1 MPNGFDFSLDETG
14 ELNIIQDIHDIK
26 TVEDNDLR
34 VEMAY
39 NRIKSVAKN
48 WFIDEIGADI
58 EVLIGRACSKKNA
71 EMGKRLIIQA
81 LVFDQLWN
89 EDDIYIK
96 SEIKDNVH
104 IVYSI
109 YLKMYQSETEETIS
123 TEIIA
128 ELDLIKGVHIRYGW
142 EPRN

>member
-14 ELNIIQDIHDIK
+14 ELNINQDIHDVK
-26 TVEDNDLR
+26 TVEGDDLR
-34 VEMAY
+34 IEMAY
-39 NRIKSVAKN
+39 NRIKSVSKN

-58 EVLIGRACSKKNA
+58 EVLIGRACSQKNA
-71 EMGKRLIIQA
+71 ETGKRLIIQS
-81 LVFDQLWN
+81 LVMDKLWD
-89 EDDIYIK
+89 EKDIYIK
-96 SEIKDNVH
+96 TEIKDNVH

-109 YLKMYQSETEETIS
+109 YLRTYQSETEDTIT